1 MAMLRHD
8 DLVVPI
14 PPDWED
20 GSQLVIVGKD
30 DGGFRPNVVISRAQA
45 EGRSIEGFV
54 QHHSPML
61 QQALQDYEVIGQ
73 GPERFGATH
82 GFLVEHTFAA
92 NNVRLHQIQFHVLVG
107 GNVFTFTGTHL
118 ADRFE
123 TVRPTMTEV
132 IGRTRLGVDTF
143 MA

>member
-1 MAMLRHD
+1 
-8 DLVVPI
+8 
-14 PPDWED
+14 
-20 GSQLVIVGKD
+20 VG
-30 DGGFRPNVVISRAQA
+30 A
-45 EGRSIEGFV
+45 RS
-54 QHHSPML
+54 
-61 QQALQDYEVIGQ
+61 
-73 GPERFGATH
+73 GAA
-82 GFLVEHTFAA
+82 FAA